1 MGLRVTRMRFV
12 GLRVTRKRFVGLQAA
27 RSGLRVARKSDSEVL
42 RAARKLQK
50 PASAGLRVAGL
61 RSCWLGAPLKPFGGS
76 LQAFLSTRD
85 CLGSGPHIAE
95 STGLRNVEF

>member
-1 MGLRVTRMRFV
+1 MGLRVTRKRFV
-12 GLRVTRKRFVGLQAA
+12 GLRVTRKRFVGLRAA